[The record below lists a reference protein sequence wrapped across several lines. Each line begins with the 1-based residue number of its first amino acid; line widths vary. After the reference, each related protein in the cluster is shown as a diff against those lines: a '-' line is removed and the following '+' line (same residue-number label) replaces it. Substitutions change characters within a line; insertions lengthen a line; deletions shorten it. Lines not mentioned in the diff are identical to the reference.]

1 MPTLLHRVRMSLL
14 ELLKG
19 FIVISPINDPATGA
33 AVYAADREHVFHSWS
48 AQAQI
53 TPIPVAGAAGSYF
66 WDYSGKKY
74 LDFSCQL
81 VFTNI
86 GHQHPKVVKAIQ
98 EQAAILTTIAPQH
111 ANVAR
116 NEAAKR
122 IVDLAGAP
130 FKKVFFTNAGAD
142 AVENAIRMARQ
153 HTQRDKILSTYRSY
167 HGNTGAAINSTGDP
181 RRFPNEFSIGHVHFW
196 GPYLYRSAFW
206 ATDEAQECQR
216 AIEHLEQTII
226 FEGPKTIA
234 AILLESIPGTAGI
247 LVPPAGYLDGVRAL
261 CDKYG
266 ILWIADEVMAGFGRA
281 GKWFAFEHSNSVP
294 DLIVFAKGITS
305 GYVPLGG
312 VIISDEIAKT
322 FDDRVFPGGLT
333 YSGHPLACA
342 TAVATIDVMKE
353 EKIVENAA
361 MIGEKILGPGL
372 HELAKKHQVIGDI
385 RGVGVFWGMDIV
397 TNRESRSPI
406 APYGSSSPEMN
417 ELINACKKNG
427 LMPFPN
433 FNRLHMTP
441 PCNISEADARLG
453 LELLDKSLAEIGK
466 HYQA

>member
-1 MPTLLHRVRMSLL
+1 MS
-14 ELLKG
+14 EP
-19 FIVISPINDPATGA
+19 IVDPETGA
-33 AVYAADREHVFHSWS
+33 QVFADDRAYVFHSWS

-53 TPIPVAGAAGSYF
+53 KPLPVAGAQGSYF
-66 WDYSGKKY
+66 WDYEGKKY

-98 EQAAILTTIAPQH
+98 DQAAVLTTIAPQH
-111 ANVAR
+111 ANRVR

-122 IVDLAGAP
+122 IVELAGP
-130 FKKVFFTNAGAD
+130 SFQKVFFTNAGAD
-142 AVENAIRMARQ
+142 AVENAIRLARL
-153 HTQRDKILSTYRSY
+153 HTGKTKILSTYRSY
-167 HGNTGAAINSTGDP
+167 HGNTGSAINSTGDP
-181 RRFPNEFSIGHVHFW
+181 RRISNEYSNGHVHFW
-196 GPYLYRSAFW
+196 GPYLYRSSFW
-206 ATDEAQECQR
+206 ATTEAEECQR
-216 AIEHLEQTII
+216 ALEHLEQTII

-247 LVPPAGYLDGVRAL
+247 LMPPQGYLDGVRAL
-261 CDKYG
+261 CDKYE

-281 GKWFAFEHSNSVP
+281 GKWFAFQHSNSVP
-294 DLIVFAKGITS
+294 DLIAFAKGITS

-312 VIISDEIAKT
+312 VIIPPFIAKT

-342 TAVATIDVMKE
+342 TAVATIDAMKE
-353 EKIVENAA
+353 EGIVENAA
-361 MIGEKILGPGL
+361 MIGEEILGPGL
-372 HELAKKHQVIGDI
+372 RALAQKHNVIGDV
-385 RGVGVFWGMDIV
+385 RGVGVFWGLDIV
-397 TNRESRSPI
+397 SNRESRAPM
-406 APYGSSSPEMN
+406 APYGGTSPEMN
-417 ELINACKKNG
+417 ELIAACRKNG

-441 PCNISEADARLG
+441 PCNISQADAKLG

-466 HYQA
+466 YYHA